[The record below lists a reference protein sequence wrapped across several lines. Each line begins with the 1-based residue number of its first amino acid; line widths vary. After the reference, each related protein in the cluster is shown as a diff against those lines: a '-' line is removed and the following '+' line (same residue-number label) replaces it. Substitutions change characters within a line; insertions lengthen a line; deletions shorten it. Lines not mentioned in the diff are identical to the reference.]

1 MKRKTC
7 ADNRS
12 NGPNISKM
20 LRFTP
25 GKNADVNDIDAIV
38 TPPGYYKENSWL
50 STETPPTVSSTD
62 NDGSFAE
69 VGCKPLGRF
78 LSFDAKRSLFSGKR
92 LAEQADDSPA
102 TKRLRETES
111 GIGCISLEPFSP
123 ISENVDVK
131 SVVHRLS
138 TDDAVIADGSRSCTL
153 PTIAGKHSDLK
164 AISPETMNDVL
175 QGCYDDELDHVTVID
190 CRYPYEF
197 DGGHIKGAVNLFTRS
212 AIQEFLS
219 RHSCSHA
226 SPKKHVIIFHC
237 EFSSERGPKMYRHL
251 RSEDRAMNKDQY
263 PRLNFPEIY
272 LLEGGY
278 KAFFYKFMEQCFP
291 QTYKPMLHKDHAAD
305 LRHFR
310 GKSKSWTAGERPL
323 LTRTTLRF

>member
-1 MKRKTC
+1 MKRKSSE
-7 ADNRS
+7 ADKS
-12 NGPNISKM
+12 QGPNISKM

-25 GKNADVNDIDAIV
+25 GKNVDVNDIDAIV
-38 TPPGYYKENSWL
+38 TPPGYREDGWFSA
-50 STETPPTVSSTD
+50 ETPSSVSSTD
-62 NDGSFAE
+62 LDGSFTE
-69 VGCKPLGRF
+69 VCRKPLGRF
-78 LSFDAKRSLFSGKR
+78 LSFDVKRSLFSGKR
-92 LAEQADDSPA
+92 LSEQADDSRV
-102 TKRLRETES
+102 TKRLRKTES
-111 GIGCISLEPFSP
+111 GVGRISLQKLSP
-123 ISENVDVK
+123 MSENDDVK

-138 TDDAVIADGSRSCTL
+138 TDDDVIADGSRPYTL

-175 QGCYDDELDHVTVID
+175 QGCYDDEIDHVTVID

-197 DGGHIKGAVNLFTRS
+197 DGGHIKSAINLYTQS

-226 SPKKHVIIFHC
+226 SSKKHVLIFHC

-251 RSEDRAMNKDQY
+251 RSEDRAMNKDYY

-278 KAFFYKFMEQCFP
+278 KALFYKFMKQCSP

-310 GKSKSWTAGERPL
+310 GKSKSWTAGERRHL
-323 LTRTTLRF
+323 MRTTLRF